1 MSRVEQLIK
10 LSSEIDYKILIEY
23 INILNEAEINFQ
35 RSINQRLLIELS
47 VLRIASLEFNEEKK
61 KSKYRLIPISSFQ
74 SEVFLSQLSNAVE
87 QNKSKPLANINLADF
102 QTSTLSL
109 KSLEKNKEIIDSEI
123 EQEKEYDDKKEVNL
137 EEIIGIWN
145 EYTENQ
151 EQKGRYNISSI
162 LRISKPKLK
171 NNLIIYSVPNNT
183 TALEI
188 ESEKQQL
195 ILFIRNSLDSKIELS
210 IKIDKKI
217 DKKIAYTNKEKYELM
232 KNKNPLIENLRS
244 SFKLSI

>member
-61 KSKYRLIPISSFQ
+61 KFKYRLIPISSFQ